1 MSVGSS
7 DSMQNIASTD
17 LLNMY
22 IALPADQ
29 RARNTIVAFLDDKCA
44 RIDTLLAAKREQ
56 IDILKKRRQ
65 SLIYEYVTGK
75 RRVGEEA

>member
-1 MSVGSS
+1 
-7 DSMQNIASTD
+7 MQKIASAD

-22 IALPADQ
+22 IALPATQED
-29 RARNTIVAFLDDKCA
+29 RNVIVAYLDEKCTK
-44 RIDTLLAAKREQ
+44 IDSLLAAKREQ

-75 RRVGEEA
+75 RRVGEEV